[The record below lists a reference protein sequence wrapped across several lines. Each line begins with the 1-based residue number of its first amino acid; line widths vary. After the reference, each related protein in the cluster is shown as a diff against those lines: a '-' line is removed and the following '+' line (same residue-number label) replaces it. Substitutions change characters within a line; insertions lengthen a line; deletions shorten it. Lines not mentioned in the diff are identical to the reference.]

1 MIKQDK
7 KPKIPAQIK
16 DVPSLTKNPLV
27 DVFLTYQFIKRII
40 IPFDQW
46 DAYKLGIIDKN
57 GKVLKKQNTLKTK
70 QEKASW
76 GYFDILTANLKKML
90 AKVPAANNIIGSS
103 VASYLL
109 IKEDKS
115 EALLNEVY
123 FEVRFKEVYEDIAGM
138 NTGDTS
144 MPANHISSDIATYDP
159 ILMKK
164 VSKAKS
170 ILRRKKPNVD
180 S

>member
-7 KPKIPAQIK
+7 KPKLPSQIK

-40 IPFDQW
+40 VPFEQW
-46 DAYKLGIIDKN
+46 DAFKLGIIDKN
-57 GKVLKKQNTLKTK
+57 GKVLKKKSTLKTN
-70 QEKASW
+70 QEKAAW

-90 AKVPAANNIIGSS
+90 AKVPAANNVIGSS

-109 IKEDKS
+109 IKENKS

-123 FEVRFKEVYEDIAGM
+123 FEVRFKQVYEEM
-138 NTGDTS
+138 TGDATI
-144 MPANHISSDIATYDP
+144 PANHTGSDVDMFDP
-159 ILMKK
+159 LLIKK

-170 ILRRKKPNVD
+170 ILRRKKPYVD